1 MDLRCDNKKHGE
13 LLEDDHL
20 IEVKCNSRFCGAAAG
35 VIVLHYFNTTT
46 GALVRTKTFTEPR
59 R

>member
-1 MDLRCDNKKHGE
+1 MDLRCENKKHGE
-13 LLEDDHL
+13 LIEDDL
-20 IEVKCNSRFCGAAAG
+20 LEVKCNSRFCGAASG
-35 VIVLHYFNTTT
+35 VIVLHYFNTHT